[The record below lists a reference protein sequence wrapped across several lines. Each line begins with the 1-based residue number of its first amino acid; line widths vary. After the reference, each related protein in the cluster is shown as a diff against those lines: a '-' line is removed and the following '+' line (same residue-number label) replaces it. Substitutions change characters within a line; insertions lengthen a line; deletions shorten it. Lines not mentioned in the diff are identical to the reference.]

1 MIGSE
6 TTAEEAPP
14 PKRGRI
20 RLGVALL
27 VVSFIP
33 YLVMLGLVAASDEE
47 GKWVWVVMFLWG
59 ASLALWYVGLFL
71 LGPTVYR
78 SVRDKV
84 KAKVPHRHHHE
95 DEAVESPSPPTGP

>member
-1 MIGSE
+1 
-6 TTAEEAPP
+6 
-14 PKRGRI
+14 
-20 RLGVALL
+20 
-27 VVSFIP
+27 
-33 YLVMLGLVAASDEE
+33 MLGLVAASDDE

-84 KAKVPHRHHHE
+84 KAKVPHRHH
-95 DEAVESPSPPTGP
+95 DDDGDDPPGEAPSPPAGP